1 MVPNRRHQT
10 LPRLLSQHA
19 VSDALNAGVTMR
31 DCIEAAA
38 VKFLVSAQDVEAGG
52 RTMHMPRAF
61 AIEAASQLMGLN
73 SCELG
78 RAFGKDHSTIRH
90 ARSWVAKRVED
101 DPEMR
106 AVLMDVISA
115 ATSSARSRMPQGDD
129 QIDAVVNVD
138 IPDCLLA
145 ASIAWGVSVAQIVGP
160 RIGRFDTSARA
171 SFVRLAMDLTKC
183 SPRAVG
189 SAIGRDR
196 YFVVRAL
203 RSFHTHHGNDEQIA
217 RKHATAARAARVI
230 ASCPDRARS
239 VAEVLA
245 REEKEEQERRSR
257 ARALASPPAAQATEV
272 VVVNRE
278 RLVALQRE
286 KDCGGVVR
294 RTRAGVV
301 VRGGAIIS
309 FEGL

>member
-1 MVPNRRHQT
+1 MVPNRRYQM
-10 LPRLLSQHA
+10 LPRLLSQGA
-19 VSDALNAGVTMR
+19 VNDALNAGVTMR

-38 VKFLVSAQDVEAGG
+38 RKFLASAHDVEFGG

-90 ARSWVAKRVED
+90 SRSWVARKVDD

-106 AVLMDVISA
+106 AVLMDVIDA
-115 ATSSARSRMPQGDD
+115 ATAAARSRMPQGGD
-129 QIDAVVNVD
+129 QIDAVARVD

-183 SPRAVG
+183 SPRAAG

-203 RSFHTHHGNDEQIA
+203 RSFHAHHGNDEQVSK
-217 RKHATAARAARVI
+217 KHATAARAARVI

-239 VAEVLA
+239 VEEVLA
-245 REEKEEQERRSR
+245 REKQAEEERRRR
-257 ARALASPPAAQATEV
+257 ARAPASSPAPQATEV
-272 VVVNRE
+272 VVVNHE
-278 RLVALQRE
+278 RLVALHRE
-286 KDCGGVVR
+286 KGCGGVVR
-294 RTRAGVV
+294 RTKAGVV